1 MAIINRSSFTL
12 VLTALLSSAVNG
24 QSNINYA
31 QCLSTSDTR
40 VRQNT
45 GFDDDIEGNERRTYG
60 NLCSGS
66 LAFGST
72 ATETPIPSR
81 NGDPFRRFCD
91 LIDRYPNVQNL
102 MATGNSP
109 HTVFAP
115 TDAAFAKIDGLLG
128 RVDEQRLL
136 ELHILPQARYT
147 RDLRCGQTY
156 RTINTQQDRRN
167 TQRSKTQ
174 CVTAD
179 KTQQIGPGNTV
190 NGLNP
195 TIGNPNN
202 IFPRESFQNQDF
214 FDVTYIGTDV
224 ADDLE
229 DDFFA
234 QDVTSCNGVIH
245 VVDEILL
252 PGGDVLRP
260 YNYGA
265 AYGPPTYGAPYNAP
279 YNAPYGAV
287 PSSYGSYNS
296 YYGYYGGPNPAYGP
310 GYGVRRPSYYGNLRY
325 NNYYGKANKYAKKGF
340 KGGKGAKGAK
350 GYGPLVRP
358 PQVSIPYNNYY
369 FRKLTG
375 EESNEN
381 TLSDAEFFGTEGL
394 AGVETSEK
402 NEGNRKRRLEALL
415 EPDGNI
421 EVV

>member
-12 VLTALLSSAVNG
+12 VLTALLSSAVDG
-24 QSNINYA
+24 QSNINFA
-31 QCLSTSDTR
+31 QCSVTTDTR
-40 VRQNT
+40 AAQT
-45 GFDDDIEGNERRTYG
+45 GSEFDDDIEGNQRRTYG

-66 LAFGST
+66 LAFEST
-72 ATETPIPSR
+72 ATETPIDSR
-81 NGDPFRRFCD
+81 TGDPFRRFCD

-102 MATGNSP
+102 MASGNSP

-179 KTQQIGPGNTV
+179 RTQQIGPGNTV

-202 IFPRESFQNQDF
+202 IFPRVSFQNQDF
-214 FDVTYIGTDV
+214 FDITFLGTETG
-224 ADDLE
+224 DDLT
-229 DDFFA
+229 DDYFA
-234 QDVTSCNGVIH
+234 KDVTACNGVIH

-252 PGGDVLRP
+252 PGGDVLRAN
-260 YNYGA
+260 NYGIP
-265 AYGPPTYGAPYNAP
+265 YGPQTYGSPYS
-279 YNAPYGAV
+279 PYGAV
-287 PSSYGSYNS
+287 PSSYGNSYNSYNS
-296 YYGYYGGPNPAYGP
+296 YYGGYYGGGSPAYGP
-310 GYGVRRPSYYGNLRY
+310 SYGVRPSYYGNLRY
-325 NNYYGKANKYAKKGF
+325 NNYYGTGKAAKFNKKGA
-340 KGGKGAKGAK
+340 KGSKGAK
-350 GYGPLVRP
+350 GYGRRP
-358 PQVSIPYNNYY
+358 APISIPYNNYY
-369 FRKLTG
+369 NFRKL
-375 EESNEN
+375 NEN
-381 TLSDAEFFGTEGL
+381 KLSDAEFFGTEGM
-394 AGVETSEK
+394 AGVETSGN